1 LEQLTLERV
10 DLDLA
15 IGFEHG
21 ATESDHEREHDDNR
35 GLASR

>member
-21 ATESDHEREHDDNR
+21 STERDHQREHYDDG
-35 GLASR
+35 GLAR